1 VLSDRQAE
9 LSAGL
14 IATSRG
20 DWDSDAAGRGYRP
33 IFSMFK
39 DVQPANGQGNR
50 IVPVFTCLEMPD
62 GDGGPAIK
70 AMPHSLASWA
80 GQEAERQGLWLKGEN
95 ALNGNL
101 YNDNSWTLMRSFLNF
116 PGQHGYYHGLT
127 FLRMGDV
134 VNNNVARNRI
144 TEFNTARWRTTGNA
158 IVDNITRSVANIRN
172 MIRSA
177 VRPAAKDNAA

>member
-1 VLSDRQAE
+1 
-9 LSAGL
+9 
-14 IATSRG
+14 
-20 DWDSDAAGRGYRP
+20 
-33 IFSMFK
+33 MFK